1 MYYVYLLTNK
11 SDSVM
16 YVGVTNDIVRRM
28 WEHKSDTIDGFTK
41 RYHVHKL
48 VYFEEYSEVN
58 DAIAREKKIK
68 GMTRQKK
75 NSLVKIN
82 NPDFKDLS
90 KSLV

>member
-11 SDSVM
+11 TDSVM
-16 YVGVTNDIVRRM
+16 YVGMTNDIVRRM
-28 WEHKSDTIDGFTK
+28 WEHKSETIDGFTK

-58 DAIAREKKIK
+58 DAISREKKIK
-68 GMTRQKK
+68 GMTREKK

-82 NPDFKDLS
+82 NPEFNDLS
-90 KSLV
+90 ESLI